1 MKSAPTIWS
10 RRPLRPVAALVLSAG
25 LLLGTTTAAPVSAAG
40 SEGSVE
46 RLTEKLNSS
55 DFRMRVQAALILGKT
70 GDARA
75 LKALAQRL
83 KDESV
88 AVRAAAAA
96 ALGTLGDPAALP
108 ALRRAQDD
116 SNSAVERRI
125 AATIDVLEQR
135 LRDQITQRRNA
146 KVLVKFDRFDSRD
159 ESAEA
164 VGAAAQAS
172 REALSKFPLIALLN
186 PTEDPQVA
194 SKRHDRPVIMMRASV
209 RNLSATQEGSEMV
222 ISADV
227 EFLVERFPGRAI
239 MGRLSGN
246 ASVKSSVDSSRERVK
261 LQEEAVGAAVSSALS
276 QSSQALLAAAGNG

>member
-1 MKSAPTIWS
+1 VNPNLFV
-10 RRPLRPVAALVLSAG
+10 RPLVLSAA
-25 LLLGTTTAAPVSAAG
+25 LLLGTTTAAPVVAAAG
-40 SEGSVE
+40 AEGSVQGLE
-46 RLTEKLNSS
+46 DKLNSP
-55 DFRMRVQAALILGKT
+55 DFRMRVQAALLLGKT

-75 LKALAQRL
+75 LKALTARL
-83 KDESV
+83 GDESV

-96 ALGTLGDPAALP
+96 ALGTLRDPAALP
-108 ALRRAQDD
+108 ALRRAERD

-125 AATIDVLEQR
+125 KATIEILETR
-135 LRDQITQRRNA
+135 LRDQITHRRNA
-146 KVLVKFDRFDSRD
+146 KILVKFERFDSQS

-172 REALSKFPLIALLN
+172 REALSKFPQIAVLN

-209 RNLSATQEGSEMV
+209 RRLSATKEGSDTV

-227 EFLVERFPGRAI
+227 EFLVERFPERAI

-246 ASVKSSVDSSRERVK
+246 ASVKSNVDTSRERVK

-276 QSSQALLAAAGNG
+276 RSGQALLAAAGHG